1 MKDTV
6 DPTPLAVLAAL
17 SSTEVEAL
25 ITPSG
30 RALAI
35 LEVVKRRKQLAWV
48 AKGTTVAIVWSS
60 ARDYGVTVNGVEI
73 KAGTSADILDTLKQ
87 LAAELEVARL
97 QPTPTARVHAQFGCW
112 ADVQNG
118 RFMYYPMYTDG
129 DWYTEP
135 LEVEYACQ
143 HMLNQVNADFGTEFT
158 MDDFE
163 EGDECDECTRAR
175 LKL

>member
-1 MKDTV
+1 
-6 DPTPLAVLAAL
+6 
-17 SSTEVEAL
+17 
-25 ITPSG
+25 
-30 RALAI
+30 
-35 LEVVKRRKQLAWV
+35 LEVVMRHKQLAWV

-60 ARDYGVTVNGVEI
+60 ARDYCLTVNGVEI
-73 KAGTSADILDTLKQ
+73 NDGTSADILDTLKQ

-97 QPTPTARVHAQFGCW
+97 QPTTTARVHAQFGYW
-112 ADVQNG
+112 ADVQKG
-118 RFMYYPMYTDG
+118 RFKHYPMYTDG
-129 DWYTEP
+129 SWYDDP

-143 HMLNQVNADFGTEFT
+143 HMLDQVNADFGTTFT